1 MREVLFHSTVSSG
14 INLFYNLSVV
24 RRMIVKLIAYTENP
38 DELSAAAAW
47 GCTDHRP
54 SYRILDELD
63 RETAERVLDVVIPA
77 GHHSVIEHASFTFSV
92 EGVSRALTHQLV
104 RHRMASYSQ
113 QSQRYIRFD
122 SPEYVLPHTIRH
134 NEEMKRRFEDAMKK
148 AWGSYREL
156 VEAGI
161 PEEDA
166 RYVLPNAAKNNIT
179 ITMNARE
186 LIHFFALRCCI
197 RAQWEIRELACRMLV
212 EVKKVAPKIFEKAG
226 ASCVALG
233 YCPEPETCGRAPLLK
248 DVLAAYQR
256 GKGE

>member
-1 MREVLFHSTVSSG
+1 MK
-14 INLFYNLSVV
+14 
-24 RRMIVKLIAYTENP
+24 VKLIAYTPKP

-54 SYRILDELD
+54 SYEILEELD
-63 RETAERVLDVVIPA
+63 RETAEKVLDMVIPA

-122 SPEYVLPHTIRH
+122 APDYVLPPTIQHKEKSKEIFEKAMESVWDTYRH
-134 NEEMKRRFEDAMKK
+134 
-148 AWGSYREL
+148 L
-156 VEAGI
+156 VEMGI

-197 RAQWEIRELACRMLV
+197 RAQWEIRELACRMLS

-226 ASCVALG
+226 ASCVSLG
-233 YCPEPETCGRAPLLK
+233 YCPEPESCGRAPLLK
-248 DVLAAYQR
+248 DVLSAYQR
-256 GKGE
+256 ERDRER